1 MAGTVSPSEGSPA
14 GDSRPSHLFRF
25 GVYEVDPHNREIR
38 REGLRIKLP
47 EKSFQLLLI
56 LLENAGKVVL
66 RGELQAG
73 LWAAGTFV
81 DFDANIKTAL
91 NRLRQ
96 SLGDPA
102 ENPVFVETIPRVGV
116 RFIAPVSR
124 VEREEMSASH
134 LIGSATNPQIHP
146 NAPGDSVLAYRR
158 ILFWRTA
165 VVVSLILATAS
176 LGLVVRRLRPFEARA
191 SSAKLAILL
200 VLPFDNLSGDPS
212 QQYFSD
218 GMTDEMITAIGEQA
232 PHEVSVIGRSS
243 AMRYRGTEKPISQ
256 IAHELGGADYVLE
269 GSVRRSSDHVAINA
283 QLVRTRDQAV
293 LWAQTYQRDVADLL
307 EVQQNVAQQVSHSIL
322 QKLVSSPQLSAPRR
336 LDALAYDSYL
346 MGLYYQQNKRTGLD
360 LLKSVEYFQT
370 AIRED
375 PNYAEA
381 YAALAQS
388 YKLVAT
394 WEIMKPSEAYPKAE
408 AAARRALLLD
418 PNLASAHMALA
429 AAEQEYHWKWGT
441 AETEF
446 RRAIELEPN
455 ASLPHKGYA
464 EFLMDAGRS
473 EEAIVE
479 VERAV
484 SLDPFA
490 LGVRLLS
497 ATVYLFAGK
506 YERSIQAC
514 NAIIQ
519 VDPRFAPAYYVLG
532 NVYEVQGQYANATAH
547 YQLAERLSDGSPKM
561 SAALAHAYA
570 LSGHRQDAK
579 RVLSTMEETA
589 KTKYVSPYS
598 LATVYAG
605 LGDKRRALDLLEKAV
620 TEHSSD
626 LMYLDHSACPCFNSL
641 RDDPRFLK
649 IIEEVGFPIRGAENR
664 RVSISQ

>member
-1 MAGTVSPSEGSPA
+1 VLAVGPVLTLAVENGRGQKISDLNLNALGVSKTGQAMAVGPKGTVAKFS
-14 GDSRPSHLFRF
+14 
-25 GVYEVDPHNREIR
+25 
-38 REGLRIKLP
+38 GL
-47 EKSFQLLLI
+47 Q
-56 LLENAGKVVL
+56 
-66 RGELQAG
+66 
-73 LWAAGTFV
+73 
-81 DFDANIKTAL
+81 
-91 NRLRQ
+91 
-96 SLGDPA
+96 
-102 ENPVFVETIPRVGV
+102 
-116 RFIAPVSR
+116 
-124 VEREEMSASH
+124 
-134 LIGSATNPQIHP
+134 
-146 NAPGDSVLAYRR
+146 
-158 ILFWRTA
+158 
-165 VVVSLILATAS
+165 
-176 LGLVVRRLRPFEARA
+176 
-191 SSAKLAILL
+191 
-200 VLPFDNLSGDPS
+200 
-212 QQYFSD
+212 
-218 GMTDEMITAIGEQA
+218 
-232 PHEVSVIGRSS
+232 
-243 AMRYRGTEKPISQ
+243 
-256 IAHELGGADYVLE
+256 
-269 GSVRRSSDHVAINA
+269 
-283 QLVRTRDQAV
+283 
-293 LWAQTYQRDVADLL
+293 
-307 EVQQNVAQQVSHSIL
+307 VQQEVAPIL
-322 QKLVSSPQLSAPRR
+322 QKLISSPQLNAARR
-336 LDALAYDSYL
+336 LDAHAYDSYL

-394 WEIMKPSEAYPKAE
+394 WEIMKPSDAYPKAE

-418 PNLASAHMALA
+418 PNLASAHVALA
-429 AAEQEYHWKWGT
+429 AAEQEYHWKWAT

-473 EEAIVE
+473 KEAIAE

-532 NVYEVQGQYANATAH
+532 NVYEVQGQYTNATAN
-547 YQLAERLSDGSPKM
+547 YQLAQRFSDGSPKM
-561 SAALAHAYA
+561 SAALAQAYA
-570 LSGHRQDAK
+570 LSGHPQDAE

-589 KTKYVSPYS
+589 KSKYVSPFS

-605 LGDKRRALDLLEKAV
+605 LGDKRRALDFMEKAV

-626 LMYLDHSACPCFNSL
+626 LMYLGHSPCLCFKGL

-649 IIEEVGFPIRGAENR
+649 IIEEVGFPSEGLRAEA
-664 RVSISQ
+664 SY